1 MMNERDNQQGFLA
14 EQFLIDEMT
23 TNHDA
28 YDAMMKIKHWKF
40 IKRVPGIGSQ
50 ILAEAGKHI
59 ENTFFSFVPAS
70 TILTETGADG
80 SDSIN

>member
-1 MMNERDNQQGFLA
+1 MMNESDNQQGLLA

-59 ENTFFSFVPAS
+59 HNTFFSFVPAS
-70 TILTETGADG
+70 TILSETGADD
-80 SDSIN
+80 SVSIN

>member
-1 MMNERDNQQGFLA
+1 MNERDNQQGFLA